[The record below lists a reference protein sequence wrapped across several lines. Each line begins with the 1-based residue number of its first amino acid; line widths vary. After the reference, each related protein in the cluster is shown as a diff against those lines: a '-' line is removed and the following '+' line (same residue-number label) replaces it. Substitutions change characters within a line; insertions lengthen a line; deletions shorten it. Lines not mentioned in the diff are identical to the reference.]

1 VGAGSS
7 EPVVRV
13 LVGGV
18 HWCSFP
24 GLCFRLVASGQPFL
38 QCSLRTSLGSCLV
51 EALATWQLSRQL
63 TQNRVHTSSP
73 NLSRQMLAAFMECAG
88 ITYSFVIVQSRVS
101 FGPFLL
107 VQGKP
112 HSGCQCLWCT
122 HTHPH
127 CLPHSSHSHAGLYM
141 LIHTTHL
148 HVHTHKD
155 VQRSKEEPLPLQALV
170 RGFPRRGLNP
180 SPEP

>member
-1 VGAGSS
+1 MGAGSS

-73 NLSRQMLAAFMECAG
+73 NLSRQMLAALHGVCRNYLLLCDSPVTSLLWALPPGAG
-88 ITYSFVIVQSRVS
+88 Q
-101 FGPFLL
+101 
-107 VQGKP
+107 
-112 HSGCQCLWCT
+112 
-122 HTHPH
+122 
-127 CLPHSSHSHAGLYM
+127 
-141 LIHTTHL
+141 TT
-148 HVHTHKD
+148 
-155 VQRSKEEPLPLQALV
+155 
-170 RGFPRRGLNP
+170 
-180 SPEP
+180 